1 MLSFQMLCPEGLPW
15 WGDWGKVTLTSQ
27 KSAYSPPPGKIL
39 PVILPIKTS
48 VLLVAITHVPFFL
61 TWYSFYTQV
70 MLMLILIGVQYLQNV
85 AFSFEKDLNGQ
96 NHFSSDS
103 HRLIK
108 TISQQN
114 LLFPPYTLILFGK
127 PWVYN
132 VFQMQTALDT
142 SLNLLF

>member
-1 MLSFQMLCPEGLPW
+1 
-15 WGDWGKVTLTSQ
+15 
-27 KSAYSPPPGKIL
+27 
-39 PVILPIKTS
+39 
-48 VLLVAITHVPFFL
+48 
-61 TWYSFYTQV
+61 
-70 MLMLILIGVQYLQNV
+70 MLILIGVQYLQNV
-85 AFSFEKDLNGQ
+85 AFSFKKGLNGQ

-142 SLNLLF
+142 SLTLLF